1 MELKN
6 KRVLV
11 VGLGKSGRAAALFLR
26 DKGARVT
33 VSDSR
38 SMAALE
44 HEIPTLLD
52 AGIMVEAG
60 GHGLLT
66 FRRQDLIVVSPG
78 VPYDT
83 PELKQVRAFGSLG
96 PPIIGELEL
105 ASRFLQG
112 NVVAITG
119 SNGKTTTTSLL
130 GKIFADA
137 GRATLVGG
145 NIGTPVIEL
154 IAPSI
159 ELSGAHS
166 EEEADSSAA
175 LRNDKQNAGI
185 LPSARNDKQENEQ
198 QQGQERNTEVLS
210 GAQNDGLRIDGDDG
224 PRVGG
229 DVWSVLE
236 VSSFQLETVEEFH
249 PHIAVVLNI
258 TPDHLD
264 RHGTFENYAAMKAR
278 ITARQGPE
286 DFLVLNG
293 EDPPTQMVAA
303 KTKAQVFWFSGR
315 RPIKQGA
322 FVHGESVLFIPREG
336 AKAEPILPVAEI
348 PLKGAHNVE
357 NVLAAVC
364 AARLAGIVAESIRAS
379 VASFRAVEHRLEFTA
394 AVRGVEFYN
403 DSKATNVDATKKAL
417 EAFAG
422 GVHLILGG
430 KDKNSD
436 YTELSDLL
444 RARCKVVYTIGSAA
458 EKIERQLAGVVKIV
472 SAGTLDAAVRKAT
485 EDAVAGDVVLLAP
498 ACSSYDQ
505 FENYEHRGRVFKEL
519 VAQQVSKAAG

>member
-6 KRVLV
+6 KRGLV
-11 VGLGKSGRAAALFLR
+11 VGLGKSGMAAALFLR

-33 VSDSR
+33 VSDTR

-44 HEIPTLLD
+44 KEIPGLLD

-83 PELKQVRAFGSLG
+83 PELKQVRAFGL
-96 PPIIGELEL
+96 PIIGELEL
-105 ASRFLQG
+105 ACRYLQG
-112 NVVAITG
+112 RVVAITG

-137 GRATLVGG
+137 GGPTLVGG

-159 ELSGAHS
+159 RLSGGPL
-166 EEEADSSAA
+166 EGEADSSAT
-175 LRNDKQNAGI
+175 LRNDKQN
-185 LPSARNDKQENEQ
+185 L
-198 QQGQERNTEVLS
+198 
-210 GAQNDGLRIDGDDG
+210 
-224 PRVGG
+224 
-229 DVWSVLE
+229 WSVLE

-264 RHGTFENYAAMKAR
+264 RHGTFENYAAMKTR
-278 ITARQGPE
+278 ITTQQTAE
-286 DFLVLNG
+286 DFLILNA
-293 EDPPTQMVAA
+293 EDKPTQLVAA
-303 KTKAQVFWFSGR
+303 HTRAQVFWFSAR

-322 FVHGESVLFIPREG
+322 FVHGESVLFLPREG
-336 AKAEPILPVAEI
+336 GKAEPVMPVAEI

-364 AARLAGIVAESIRAS
+364 AARLGGVAAESIRAS
-379 VASFRAVEHRLEFTA
+379 VASFKAVEHRLEFVA
-394 AVRGVEFYN
+394 AVGGVEFYN

-417 EAFAG
+417 EAFPG

-444 RARCKVVYTIGSAA
+444 RERCKIVDTIGSAA

-472 SAGTLDAAVRKAT
+472 LATTLDVAVRKAA

-498 ACSSYDQ
+498 ACSSFDQ
-505 FENYEHRGRVFKEL
+505 FENYEQRGRFFKEL
-519 VAQQVSKAAG
+519 VAQLVSKSAS